1 MKKIIFFVSFFI
13 FVSCKTNN
21 NHQLE
26 NLMTEDEMV
35 NFLLDVN
42 IINSS
47 RAFRNI
53 SEVNYYNIKDSL
65 LFKKH
70 KIDSIIFSQSNFYYS
85 SNPKLYINI
94 YSKLEKKL
102 KKIKDSISI
111 SSDVKI

>member
-1 MKKIIFFVSFFI
+1 MKNIIFFVSFFI

-70 KIDSIIFSQSNFYYS
+70 KIDSIIFSQSNSYYS